1 MTTCEFVL
9 QDSSGSKEDGIEM
22 LAAAYGQLY
31 PSRQPGDNMG
41 KHAKAAE
48 GNFVNLLEHV
58 TTC

>member
-1 MTTCEFVL
+1 ML
-9 QDSSGSKEDGIEM
+9 QDSSGSKEDEIEM